1 MSSERR
7 YDHVESYVPLCVDEP
22 NMCCTSMG
30 IAVVFADIH
39 CDLRLDHGIIRSPP
53 LYEYETCFMLQEWMI
68 TPKKYYDFVS
78 VLPPNQ

>member
-1 MSSERR
+1 
-7 YDHVESYVPLCVDEP
+7 
-22 NMCCTSMG
+22 MG

-39 CDLRLDHGIIRSPP
+39 CDLRLDYGIIRSPP